1 MIALRLVRLIESH
14 SDGLAKR
21 LLTRYEQWAALS
33 HDACKV
39 PREEVE
45 RRAYEVY
52 KHLTDWLLYKTD
64 KEIEKTYLE
73 LGTRRA
79 RQGVPFAHFFWAIV
93 TTREV
98 LWEFLQEE
106 GFADNPL
113 DLMASFELLRLLE
126 QFFDKALY
134 YGTVGYHSAG
144 PQVAERTPRETAADI
159 AQFVP

>member
-14 SDGLAKR
+14 SDDLAKR
-21 LLTRYEQWAALS
+21 LLSRYERWVAIS
-33 HDACKV
+33 HEACNV

-45 RRAYEVY
+45 HRAYEVY
-52 KHLTDWLLYKTD
+52 KHLTDWLLYATD
-64 KEIEKTYLE
+64 KEIEKSYTE

-79 RQGVPFAHFFWAIV
+79 AQGVPFAHFFWAIV

-113 DLMASFELLRLLE
+113 DLMGGFELLRLLE
-126 QFFDKALY
+126 QFFDKALF
-134 YGTVGYHSAG
+134 YGTVGYHRTGAE
-144 PQVAERTPRETAADI
+144 VAERTPHAAVADV
-159 AQFVP
+159 AHLVP